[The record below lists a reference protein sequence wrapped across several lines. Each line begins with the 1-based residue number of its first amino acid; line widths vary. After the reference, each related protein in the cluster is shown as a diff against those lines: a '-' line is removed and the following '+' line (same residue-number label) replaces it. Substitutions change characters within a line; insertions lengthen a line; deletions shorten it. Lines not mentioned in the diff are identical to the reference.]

1 MRTFALIFI
10 LILTSTL
17 YAQNNTIVLD
27 GTVQD
32 DKNRPISNATIIIS
46 SKNDSKATFQTV
58 SNKEGKFKIK
68 NISIGYYN
76 MKVSHLEYETY
87 NNDLSLEKDTS
98 TNVLLMTK
106 VSEMLDEVIVMA
118 KYSDIKPNG
127 ETSIRVKGNPLAKGK
142 TLSEFLQF
150 IRDLDVSNDEISV
163 RGRKNTLYYLDNQPI
178 SFEQLKNIQPSMIA
192 HIDIIPHADAS
203 YGINAT
209 GGVIKIFLR
218 EEGGVL
224 GSVTLA
230 GKADYN
236 GIKSTS
242 PMATI
247 LYNRGKFS
255 VKNFLSGVPYSR
267 STSMFEQQTETAQNK
282 TVTDTKNNNRFKSL
296 RDNLS
301 LRYSFNKVTWLDV
314 YGGTD
319 FSWLRSGQN
328 STDGN
333 NILSTS
339 GKNKISGYNAGIQY
353 QQGFGK
359 DSLNYFRLRAEY
371 SKNKENENADY
382 LYNGIADNA
391 ALKSNSDHFSV
402 QPIVHFKTTA
412 NSGLNIGLEYYYLI
426 DRHEDNGTT
435 TLGYI
440 PTGHYTNKGY
450 DYGAWIDYNILIKKK
465 FYVYFALQYHGTQN
479 IYSDYRSPENST
491 RSWEDGVYPSLFAQW
506 LINSAKGRYLTFGF
520 KHYYSL
526 PNYNYRI
533 PSVVWQS
540 NNLYSIGN
548 TNLKKENFYNMEIYY
563 SFNSNWIA
571 SYNLTYCDDAIRI
584 MTYQDETRNGTY
596 YTKPENKGISVTH
609 TFRIGYTTKPF
620 KFWYNKNGLYVTLTH
635 ESMPG
640 KSINNASIFF
650 RSDNNFTL
658 CRWLDLTLGIQA
670 ENKGKSL
677 EYDYNGGFW
686 LNAGA
691 YMSFFNNNLNVALK
705 CNQLIY
711 TRNKKTIY
719 GSDWTSIQKNLSHN
733 TQINLQ
739 VTWNFNAGKKI
750 RNKNLPSVN
759 SMQRNVPTLMK

>member
-1 MRTFALIFI
+1 MRTFTLILI

-32 DKNRPISNATIIIS
+32 DKNKPISNATIIIS

-87 NNDLSLEKDTS
+87 NNDLSLKKDTS
-98 TNVLLMTK
+98 TNVFLMTK

-218 EEGGVL
+218 EEGGVI
-224 GSVTLA
+224 GSVSLA

-242 PMATI
+242 PLVNI

-267 STSMFEQQTETAQNK
+267 STSIFEQQTETAQNK
-282 TVTDTKNNNRFKSL
+282 TVTDTKNNNRFKNL

-319 FSWLRSGQN
+319 FNWMRSGQN

-333 NILSTS
+333 NVLSTS
-339 GKNKISGYNAGIQY
+339 GKNKISEYNAGIQY

-359 DSLNYFRLRAEY
+359 DSLNYFKLRTEY
-371 SKNKENENADY
+371 SKNRENENADY

-391 ALKSNSDHFSV
+391 VQKSNSEHFSV
-402 QPIVHFKTTA
+402 QSIAHFKTTA

-426 DRHEDNGTT
+426 DRHEDDGTT

-450 DYGAWIDYNILIKKK
+450 DYDAWIDYNTLIKDK

-479 IYSDYRSPENST
+479 IYSDYMSPENST
-491 RSWEDGVYPSLFAQW
+491 RRWEDGVYPSLFAQW
-506 LINSAKGRYLTFGF
+506 LINSARGRYLTFGF

-526 PNYNYRI
+526 PNYNYSI

-563 SFNSNWIA
+563 SFNSNWLA
-571 SYNLTYCDDAIRI
+571 SYNLTYCDDAIRV
-584 MTYQDETRNGTY
+584 MTYQDESRNGVY

-640 KSINNASIFF
+640 KSINNASVFF

-658 CRWLDLTLGIQA
+658 SRWLDLTLGIQA

-719 GSDWTSIQKNLSHN
+719 GNDWTSIQKNLSHN

-750 RNKNLPSVN
+750 KNKNLPSVN

>member
-1 MRTFALIFI
+1 MRTFTLIFI

-32 DKNRPISNATIIIS
+32 DKNRSISNATIIIS

-87 NNDLSLEKDTS
+87 NNDLSLKKDTS

-218 EEGGVL
+218 EEGGVI

-371 SKNKENENADY
+371 SK
-382 LYNGIADNA
+382 
-391 ALKSNSDHFSV
+391 
-402 QPIVHFKTTA
+402 T
-412 NSGLNIGLEYYYLI
+412 
-426 DRHEDNGTT
+426 
-435 TLGYI
+435 
-440 PTGHYTNKGY
+440 
-450 DYGAWIDYNILIKKK
+450 
-465 FYVYFALQYHGTQN
+465 
-479 IYSDYRSPENST
+479 
-491 RSWEDGVYPSLFAQW
+491 
-506 LINSAKGRYLTFGF
+506 
-520 KHYYSL
+520 
-526 PNYNYRI
+526 
-533 PSVVWQS
+533 
-540 NNLYSIGN
+540 
-548 TNLKKENFYNMEIYY
+548 
-563 SFNSNWIA
+563 
-571 SYNLTYCDDAIRI
+571 
-584 MTYQDETRNGTY
+584 
-596 YTKPENKGISVTH
+596 
-609 TFRIGYTTKPF
+609 
-620 KFWYNKNGLYVTLTH
+620 
-635 ESMPG
+635 
-640 KSINNASIFF
+640 
-650 RSDNNFTL
+650 
-658 CRWLDLTLGIQA
+658 
-670 ENKGKSL
+670 
-677 EYDYNGGFW
+677 
-686 LNAGA
+686 
-691 YMSFFNNNLNVALK
+691 
-705 CNQLIY
+705 
-711 TRNKKTIY
+711 KKTRMLIIY
-719 GSDWTSIQKNLSHN
+719 ITALLIML
-733 TQINLQ
+733 
-739 VTWNFNAGKKI
+739 
-750 RNKNLPSVN
+750 R
-759 SMQRNVPTLMK
+759 

>member
-1 MRTFALIFI
+1 MRTFTLILI

-32 DKNRPISNATIIIS
+32 DKNKPISNATIIIS

-87 NNDLSLEKDTS
+87 NNDLSLKKDTS
-98 TNVLLMTK
+98 TNVFLMTK

-218 EEGGVL
+218 EEGGVI
-224 GSVTLA
+224 GSVSLA

-242 PMATI
+242 PLVNI

-267 STSMFEQQTETAQNK
+267 STSIFEQQTETAQNK
-282 TVTDTKNNNRFKSL
+282 TVTDTKNNNRFKNL

-319 FSWLRSGQN
+319 FNWMRSGQN

-333 NILSTS
+333 NVLSTS
-339 GKNKISGYNAGIQY
+339 GKNKISEYNAGIQY

-359 DSLNYFRLRAEY
+359 DSLNYFKLRTEY
-371 SKNKENENADY
+371 SKNRENENADY

-391 ALKSNSDHFSV
+391 VQKSNSEHFSV
-402 QPIVHFKTTA
+402 QSIAHFKTTA

-426 DRHEDNGTT
+426 DRHEDDGTT

-450 DYGAWIDYNILIKKK
+450 DYDAWIDYNTLIKDK

-479 IYSDYRSPENST
+479 IYSDYMSPENST
-491 RSWEDGVYPSLFAQW
+491 RRWEDGVYPSLFAQW

-526 PNYNYRI
+526 PNYNYSI

-563 SFNSNWIA
+563 SFNSNWLA
-571 SYNLTYCDDAIRI
+571 SYNLTYCDDAIRV
-584 MTYQDETRNGTY
+584 MTYQDESRNGVY

-640 KSINNASIFF
+640 KSINNASVFF

-658 CRWLDLTLGIQA
+658 SRWLDLTLGIQA

-719 GSDWTSIQKNLSHN
+719 GNDWTSIQKNLSHN

-750 RNKNLPSVN
+750 KNKNLPSVN

>member
-1 MRTFALIFI
+1 MRTFTLILI

-32 DKNRPISNATIIIS
+32 DKNKPISNATIIIS

-87 NNDLSLEKDTS
+87 NNDLSLKKDTS
-98 TNVLLMTK
+98 TNVFLMTK

-218 EEGGVL
+218 EEGGVI
-224 GSVTLA
+224 GSVSLA

-242 PMATI
+242 PLVNI

-267 STSMFEQQTETAQNK
+267 STSIFEQQTETAQNK
-282 TVTDTKNNNRFKSL
+282 TVTDTKNNNRFKNL

-319 FSWLRSGQN
+319 FNWMRSGQN

-333 NILSTS
+333 NVLSTS
-339 GKNKISGYNAGIQY
+339 GKNRISEYNAGIQY

-359 DSLNYFRLRAEY
+359 DSLNYFKLRTEY
-371 SKNKENENADY
+371 SKNRENENADY

-391 ALKSNSDHFSV
+391 VQKSNSEHFSV
-402 QPIVHFKTTA
+402 QSIAHFKTTA

-426 DRHEDNGTT
+426 DRHEDDGTT

-450 DYGAWIDYNILIKKK
+450 DYDAWIDYNTLIKDK

-479 IYSDYRSPENST
+479 IYSDYMSPENST
-491 RSWEDGVYPSLFAQW
+491 RRWEDGVYPSLFAQW

-526 PNYNYRI
+526 PNYNYSI

-563 SFNSNWIA
+563 SFNSNWLA
-571 SYNLTYCDDAIRI
+571 SYNLTYCDDAIRV
-584 MTYQDETRNGTY
+584 MTYQDESRNGVY

-640 KSINNASIFF
+640 KSINNASVFF

-658 CRWLDLTLGIQA
+658 SRWLDLTLGIQA

-719 GSDWTSIQKNLSHN
+719 GNDWTSIQKNLSHN

-750 RNKNLPSVN
+750 KNKNLPSVN